1 MTGEND
7 NPPVKTGDNAPDKS
21 TIGEA
26 NSAHSRINVPLNL
39 DNWKHLDAGV
49 QDELLWFHQL
59 CLERH
64 MSWDEAGEALD
75 YDRSTLFRVLKG
87 TYEGSYKNVVAAIAS
102 YKRLVTERGQIQQ
115 NLFTETPVSRLIWS
129 GLDYALANE
138 SLTTIIGESRM
149 GKSIAVKAWRDAN
162 NHGRSVL
169 VTASPYGGT
178 KMLLRDVADAVGC
191 NKDHSIPQLL
201 ESVRRA
207 FNRNR
212 ILIVDEAHRLLPSG
226 RRWTPVNLEIL
237 RDLHDRT
244 GCALALVATQRFD
257 DELRKSHW
265 QFEQLIGRIGC
276 PVRLPRSL
284 RKCDWE
290 PIVRQY
296 IKAPSAQ
303 LCDDCAKIA
312 NDPGRLGILT
322 ETLRLASRI
331 AAKARQPMRE
341 EHVFKAIAIRRQ
353 MQGQTEFSKN

>member
-1 MTGEND
+1 MTGEN
-7 NPPVKTGDNAPDKS
+7 NLPTKPGGDAPPDKS

-39 DNWKHLDAGV
+39 ENWKHLEAAV
-49 QDELLWFHQL
+49 QDDLLWFHQL

-64 MSWDEAGEALD
+64 MSWEEACAALD

-87 TYEGSYKNVVAAIAS
+87 TYEGSYKNVVSSIVS
-102 YKRLVTERGQIQQ
+102 YKKLVIERGNIQQ
-115 NLFTETPVSRLIWS
+115 NTFVENQIARLIWA

-138 SLTTIIGESRM
+138 SITTIIGESRM
-149 GKSIAVKAWRDAN
+149 GKSLATKAWRDAN
-162 NHGRSVL
+162 NHGRSVY
-169 VTASPYGGT
+169 VIASPYGGT
-178 KMLLRDVADAVGC
+178 KTLLRDIADAVGA

-244 GCALALVATQRFD
+244 GCALALLATQRFD

-276 PVRLPRSL
+276 PVRLPRTLKQS
-284 RKCDWE
+284 DWE

-296 IKAPSAQ
+296 IKVPSAD
-303 LCDDCAKIA
+303 LKADCMKIA
-312 NDPGRLGILT
+312 NEPGRLGILT

-331 AAKARQPMRE
+331 ASKAKQPLRE

-353 MQGQTEFSKN
+353 MQGQTEFGKN